1 MRALRPLALA
11 AVLSFPTIYFAQEG
25 RAPAAAA
32 DWPNY
37 NRDLMGTRHSPLT
50 QITPANV
57 ARLRQAWAF
66 KVGREQNAGGLTGGS
81 ELTPIVVNG
90 TMYVLTAGSVVALNP
105 ETGVEKWRRGV
116 DNPSRRGLGYW
127 PGERATPAR
136 LLFTAG
142 RRLISVDPATGQP
155 SAGFGTSGSVDIERV
170 YNGSPTIY
178 KNLAI
183 VGTNAPPGAVRAY
196 DVRTGAQVW
205 EFRSVPQDAGALG
218 RDTWENDSWKGATG
232 SIAWSFS
239 VTIDAQRNI
248 IYAVFDSPTS
258 DYYGGERPGA
268 NLFSNSIVALDADT
282 GKYKWHFQTTHHDLW
297 DYDPPSPP
305 GLLDVTIDGRRVPAL
320 AQAGKTGYMYLLNRE
335 TGAPIFDIVER
346 PVPPSDVPGE
356 KAWPTQPIP
365 VKPPPIARTSYKA
378 DEIVTA
384 ADTNAEHA
392 AFCKALDQRSGG
404 FINQGP
410 FTPYVYRAAGAAPRS
425 TILFPGSVGGA
436 NWGGVAIDPGLG
448 YVFVNT
454 MDEASIGWIELRA
467 GRNGRM
473 AYNRNSV
480 VGTTSRF
487 QWSEGRADGSG
498 NLVGAGEKAWPCQK
512 PPWGNLLAVDVA
524 RGEIAWRV
532 PLGITEELPSD
543 TQRTGRLNM
552 GGPMT
557 TASGLVFIGASN
569 DRRFRAFDTRS
580 GKELWATKL
589 KMSAHAVPITYAG
602 SSGKQ
607 YVAIVAAGASALDD
621 EAPEGSDELVV
632 FALP

>member
-1 MRALRPLALA
+1 
-11 AVLSFPTIYFAQEG
+11 
-25 RAPAAAA
+25 
-32 DWPNY
+32 
-37 NRDLMGTRHSPLT
+37 
-50 QITPANV
+50 
-57 ARLRQAWAF
+57 
-66 KVGREQNAGGLTGGS
+66 
-81 ELTPIVVNG
+81 
-90 TMYVLTAGSVVALNP
+90 MYVLNAGSVVALNAD
-105 ETGVEKWRRGV
+105 TGAEKWRRAV
-116 DNPSRRGLGYW
+116 DIPSRRGLGYW
-127 PGERATPAR
+127 PGDTATPAR

-155 SAGFGTSGSVDIERV
+155 SAGFGTNGSVDIERT
-170 YNGSPTIY
+170 YNGSTTIY

-183 VGTNAPPGAVRAY
+183 VGTNAPPGVVRAY
-196 DVRTGAQVW
+196 DVRTGKQVW
-205 EFRSVPQDAGALG
+205 EFRSVPQDPGARG

-239 VTIDAQRNI
+239 VTIDAARNI
-248 IYAVFDSPTS
+248 LYTVFDSPTS
-258 DYYGGERPGA
+258 DYYGGERLGA

-282 GKYKWHFQTTHHDLW
+282 GTYQWHFQTTHHDLW

-320 AQAGKTGYMYLLNRE
+320 AQAGKTGYMYILNRE

-365 VKPPPIARTSYKA
+365 VKPPPIARTSYKS

-384 ADTNAEHA
+384 ADTTAAHA
-392 AFCKALDQRSGG
+392 AFCKALEERSGG

-410 FTPYVYRAAGAAPRS
+410 FTPYVYRAPSAPARS

-467 GRNGRM
+467 GRGGRM

-487 QWSEGRADGSG
+487 QWSEGRQDGSG

-512 PPWGNLLAVDVA
+512 PPWGNLLAIDVK

-532 PLGITEELPSD
+532 PLGITEELPAD
-543 TQRTGRLNM
+543 RQHTGRLNM
-552 GGPMT
+552 GGPIA
-557 TASGLVFIGASN
+557 TASGLVFIAASN
-569 DRRFRAFDTRS
+569 DRRFRAFDSRS
-580 GKELWATKL
+580 GKELWTAKL
-589 KMSAHAVPITYAG
+589 TMSAHAVPVTYAG
-602 SSGKQ
+602 SGGKQ

-621 EAPEGSDELVV
+621 EAPEGSEELVV